1 VYDKHETGPFP
12 LPKNIKGGVFMLKIN
27 KVTYEI
33 WDASSYEV
41 LVDNLTFEDAAE
53 QCKIYAD
60 FYCAEVMV
68 VAVDSTKIIDFTT
81 TAKQYKSAYMDYLDI
96 IFRMGNAL

>member
-1 VYDKHETGPFP
+1 MYK
-12 LPKNIKGGVFMLKIN
+12 IK

-60 FYCAEVMV
+60 FYCTEVMV
-68 VAVDSTKIIDFTT
+68 VAVDSAKVIDLT
-81 TAKQYKSAYMDYLDI
+81 TAAQRYKAEYMDYLEI
-96 IFRMGNAL
+96 LFSMGNVL

>member
-1 VYDKHETGPFP
+1 
-12 LPKNIKGGVFMLKIN
+12 MLKIN

-33 WDASSYEV
+33 WDVNSYEV

-60 FYCAEVMV
+60 FYRTEVMV
-68 VAVDSTKIIDFTT
+68 VAVDNVKIIDFTT
-81 TAKQYKSAYMDYLDI
+81 AAKQYKSAYIDYLGTI
-96 IFRMGNAL
+96 LQMGNAL